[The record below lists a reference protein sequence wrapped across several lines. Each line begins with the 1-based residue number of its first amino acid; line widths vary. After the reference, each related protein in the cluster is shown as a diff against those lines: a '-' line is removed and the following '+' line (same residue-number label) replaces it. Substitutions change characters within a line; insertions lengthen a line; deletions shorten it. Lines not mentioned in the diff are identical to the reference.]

1 MESERLN
8 FIRFNQDK
16 LRVEQYTHLRDA
28 LANEGDPGNVGHISI
43 MLSSFTTNSKRYLT
57 EYTQDGMTY
66 VQVYGQPDI
75 FLTMTAKQ
83 GWPEMKEAIF
93 PGQSHS
99 DRHDV
104 MARVFRRKVV
114 KLMELIRKG
123 EIFGPVS
130 CLSQLP
136 VQYLTTAKSH
146 VFLQGEAL
154 PIQHRVAEA
163 QLAPPSFLGL
173 AYKQDSP

>member
-16 LRVEQYTHLRDA
+16 LRVEQYVHLRDA
-28 LANEGDPGNVGHISI
+28 LANEGDPGNVGCISI
-43 MLSSFTTNSKRYLT
+43 MPSSFTNLKRYLT

-66 VQVYGQPDI
+66 IRVYGLPDI
-75 FLTMTAKQ
+75 FLTMTANQ
-83 GWPEMKEAIF
+83 GWPKMKEAVF
-93 PGQSHS
+93 PGQSPS

-104 MARVFRRKVV
+104 TARVFRRKVV

-136 VQYLTTAKSH
+136 VQYLTTAKRH
-146 VFLQGEAL
+146 VFLQGEVPL
-154 PIQHRVAEA
+154 IQH
-163 QLAPPSFLGL
+163 
-173 AYKQDSP
+173 